1 MFVVGLTGGIGSGK
15 TAVSQRFELLGIS
28 VVDADIVA
36 REVVQPGEPA
46 LDKISHQFGEKIL
59 LSDGSLDR
67 TALRKIVFDQPE
79 QRDWLEQLLHP
90 VIRERILE
98 QLKLATSAY
107 VILAS
112 PLLLETDQYLLVDHI
127 VVVDVDEATQ
137 INRTTIRDS
146 TDSKQVRA
154 IIAAQMPRSARIER
168 ADSLVDNS
176 GPEALLLPQIEE
188 LHHKLQELARQK
200 QES

>member
-112 PLLLETDQYLLVDHI
+112 PLLLETDQYLLVDH
-127 VVVDVDEATQ
+127 
-137 INRTTIRDS
+137 
-146 TDSKQVRA
+146 
-154 IIAAQMPRSARIER
+154 
-168 ADSLVDNS
+168 
-176 GPEALLLPQIEE
+176 
-188 LHHKLQELARQK
+188 
-200 QES
+200 

>member
-28 VVDADIVA
+28 VIDADIVA
-36 REVVQPGEPA
+36 REVVLPGEPA

-67 TALRKIVFDQPE
+67 SALRKIVFDQPE

-112 PLLLETDQYLLVDHI
+112 PLLLETDQYLLVDHT

-168 ADSLVDNS
+168 ADSLLDNS
-176 GPEALLLPQIEE
+176 GTEALLLPQIEE
-188 LHHKLQELARQK
+188 LHHKLHELARQK